1 MRTVQA
7 DSGDEGHD
15 DGAMKEAV
23 VTVLYKGQGVIRYHP
38 ARPRKEGREQRKK
51 MAVLEINDW
60 DDSVTSCLCGKK
72 GERTEKRSCVEKT
85 TDQTSH
91 TPDTPT
97 CFKIAD

>member
-1 MRTVQA
+1 MEGLGLESIFSEDITGRAGNSGAKDGYGAGAGPVRTVQA

-60 DDSVTSCLCGKK
+60 DDS
-72 GERTEKRSCVEKT
+72 
-85 TDQTSH
+85 
-91 TPDTPT
+91 
-97 CFKIAD
+97 